1 MIITDIYS
9 DSPAKPS
16 LVELDDGRILRLPRH
31 EFGTVSEAD
40 LIHEPAWDNQCL
52 RRQLAKFSMRRHS
65 YDWFRT
71 TAVSYGFSV
80 TPETASDRIHSLR
93 IQHDLT
99 QEELADLLNIPKR
112 SIENWESGSR
122 VPPDYLI
129 PLIEHALRT
138 GYTAEK

>member
-1 MIITDIYS
+1 MTINDIYS
-9 DSPAKPS
+9 DSPCKPS
-16 LVELDDGRILRLPRH
+16 LVELADGRIFRLPRF
-31 EFGTVSEAD
+31 EFSSVSESD

-52 RRQLAKFSMRRHS
+52 RRQLVKFSMRRHS
-65 YDWFRT
+65 YEWFRT

-93 IQHDLT
+93 IQYDLT

-129 PLIEHALRT
+129 PLIEHCLRT
-138 GYTAEK
+138 GYSAEK